1 MTDQSRKTAHGRAK
15 AGRITMGENASEAVS
30 TVRAQ
35 DPRSAQK
42 GVKLYFDNLAAG
54 ESTRVVKNNEL
65 VMAAAYGDI
74 ARVRELV
81 ISGADVHTGDD
92 RPFQLAAANG
102 HVETVQYLL
111 DNEADVRAH
120 DNEALVKAAE
130 NGYDDV
136 VKLLLDR
143 GADTRYEEAR
153 NLASKSRAQTPG
165 SFNARRP
172 TPDNGHANTVKI
184 LDVHLGV
191 PASS

>member
-1 MTDQSRKTAHGRAK
+1 
-15 AGRITMGENASEAVS
+15 MGENASEASS
-30 TVRAQ
+30 TVPAQ
-35 DPRSAQK
+35 DPRSEQK

-81 ISGADVHTGDD
+81 ITGADVHTGND
-92 RPFQLAAANG
+92 RPLQLAAANG
-102 HVETVQYLL
+102 HIETVQYLL
-111 DNEADVRAH
+111 DNDADIRAD
-120 DNEALVKAAE
+120 DNEALVEAAT

-143 GADTRYEEAR
+143 GADTRYQEALK
-153 NLASKSRAQTPG
+153 LASQSRAQTPG

-172 TPDNGHANTVKI
+172 TPDNGHANTIKI
-184 LDVHLGV
+184 LTAHLGV
-191 PASS
+191 HASS